1 MKKTRKGISPVI
13 ATVIIVSVAIA
24 ISVAVAFW
32 MTGIT
37 GLFTRYERIE
47 ITNAYA
53 EWYEDYSCWLV
64 VLQLRNSGSDDA
76 TIDEIFINGRP
87 HDAWT
92 GLDDDNYGYYNS
104 KLAPSLALGNDSLS
118 TSNDTRVII
127 RKNAANA
134 IMKCVIPYHSTEG
147 EPTGFDFT
155 NYVPL
160 PAGSDMTIVIVMGGP
175 GLTSR
180 ADYNNGDNP
189 VDFNHGASIE
199 VKIHTAAGKEYP
211 KTIVLP

>member
-1 MKKTRKGISPVI
+1 MRSRRGRKGIEPVI

-92 GLDDDNYGYYNS
+92 GLDNDNYGYYNS
-104 KLAPSLALGNDSLS
+104 KIAPSLALGDTS
-118 TSNDTRVII
+118 TNNNTKVVIWESGGS
-127 RKNAANA
+127 

-147 EPTGFDFT
+147 EPTAFDFT

-160 PAGSDMTIVIVMGGP
+160 TAGSDMTIVIIMGGP
-175 GLTSR
+175 GLTTR

>member
-1 MKKTRKGISPVI
+1 MRSRRGRKGIEPVI

-53 EWYEDYSCWLV
+53 EWNETADCWLV

-92 GLDDDNYGYYNS
+92 GLQDHNYGYYNS
-104 KLAPSLALGNDSLS
+104 KLAPELTNESLQPSAPYVYNGSAYITVIADSTLA
-118 TSNDTRVII
+118 TQ
-127 RKNAANA
+127 
-134 IMKCVIPYHSTEG
+134 
-147 EPTGFDFT
+147 FDFT

-175 GLTSR
+175 GVTAS
-180 ADYNNGDNP
+180 GEK